1 MGKNFFRISNLNL
14 PSFSLQPFPLVL
26 VVPLS
31 SSCERATAMGRPDSA
46 AEAALD
52 GLQWRRVPVVMGA
65 VSSKCPCWKG
75 MVELET
81 WLPGSG

>member
-1 MGKNFFRISNLNL
+1 
-14 PSFSLQPFPLVL
+14 
-26 VVPLS
+26 
-31 SSCERATAMGRPDSA
+31 MGRPDSA